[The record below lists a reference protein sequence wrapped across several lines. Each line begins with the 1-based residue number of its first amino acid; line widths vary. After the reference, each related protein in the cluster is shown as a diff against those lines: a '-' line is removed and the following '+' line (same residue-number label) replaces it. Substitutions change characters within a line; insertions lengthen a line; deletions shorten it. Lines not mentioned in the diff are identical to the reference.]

1 MGETLFVD
9 MGITVSWFITIL
21 LLSLEYESAKRFQS
35 GPIALPN
42 EELWKKGE
50 NSYNL
55 IILLKLQATYIHAYF
70 TTHQMSKLLYL
81 SAINV

>member
-1 MGETLFVD
+1 MIND
-9 MGITVSWFITIL
+9 I
-21 LLSLEYESAKRFQS
+21 EYEFAKRFQS
-35 GPIALPN
+35 GPIAKPN
-42 EELWKKGE
+42 EELWKKRE
-50 NSYNL
+50 NSFNL